1 MVSLKDVSCIMKISF
16 FLFYFLVFPM
26 VIFSQK
32 DSLSLGDAYADD
44 QIYLSVSYSQ
54 FNDQP
59 STITKSNFSYALSVG
74 FMKDIILNKAGT
86 LAIAAG
92 FGYGFDFF
100 NHELKVDE
108 LNDETIF
115 NRGNSIS
122 DNVFK
127 AHNLEFPFEIRWRTS
142 TAKKYNFWRVYSGIK
157 FLYNLNNQFQYIDTN
172 SNQIK
177 YSNISSYKKL
187 QYGLTISAGYDA
199 FNINVFYGLTPIYKN
214 ASMNVE
220 SIDTKILKFGLTFYF
235 L

>member
-1 MVSLKDVSCIMKISF
+1 MVSLKDVSCIMKIRF

-74 FMKDIILNKAGT
+74 FMKDIMLNKTGT